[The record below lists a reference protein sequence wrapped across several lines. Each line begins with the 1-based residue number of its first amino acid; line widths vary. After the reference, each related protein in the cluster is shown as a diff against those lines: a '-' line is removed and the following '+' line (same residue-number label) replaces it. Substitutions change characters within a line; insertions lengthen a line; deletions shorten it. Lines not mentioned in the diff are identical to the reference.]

1 MVKTLAEQSL
11 SGKRV
16 LLREDLN
23 VPIENGKVTSNARI
37 DAAIPTIKYC
47 IDAGATVIVMS
58 HLGRPVE
65 GEYDESLR
73 MQPVAEVLH
82 QALDL
87 PVPVIKDM
95 RGSIPTELGSVSLLE
110 NVRFEIGEKENSDQ
124 LAKQYASLCDIFVM
138 DAFATAHRAQAST
151 HGVAKFAPIACA
163 GPLLMA
169 ELEAL
174 TKATG
179 EPARPIIAVIG
190 GSKVSTKLDIL
201 ENLAKVVD
209 QIIVGGGIGNT
220 FLGAAGFPLGK
231 SLSERELIEVA
242 EEIAGKV
249 EVPVPIDVITTKEL
263 SKDGVAT
270 LRLVED
276 VRDDDIIV
284 DIGPRTARSLSER
297 LVQAGTIIWNGPMG
311 VFEIDQ
317 FGEGTRV
324 VAEAVATSQGFSVV
338 GGGDTLAAIEKYGVQ
353 NQMSYVST
361 GGGAFLEFFE
371 GKALPAVEILKQRAH
386 D

>member
-23 VPIENGKVTSNARI
+23 VPIENGKVTSRARI

-179 EPARPIIAVIG
+179 EPSRPVIAVIG

>member
-174 TKATG
+174 TKATA
-179 EPARPIIAVIG
+179 EPSRPIIAVIG

-220 FLGAAGFPLGK
+220 FLGAAGFPVGK

-317 FGEGTRV
+317 FGEGTRI

-371 GKALPAVEILKQRAH
+371 GKVLPAVEILKQRAH
-386 D
+386 N

>member
-179 EPARPIIAVIG
+179 EPSRPVIAVIG

-353 NQMSYVST
+353 KQMSYVST

>member
-174 TKATG
+174 TKATA
-179 EPARPIIAVIG
+179 EPSRPIIAVIG

-231 SLSERELIEVA
+231 SLSERELIKVA

>member
-1 MVKTLAEQSL
+1 M
-11 SGKRV
+11 
-16 LLREDLN
+16 
-23 VPIENGKVTSNARI
+23 
-37 DAAIPTIKYC
+37 
-47 IDAGATVIVMS
+47 
-58 HLGRPVE
+58 
-65 GEYDESLR
+65 
-73 MQPVAEVLH
+73 
-82 QALDL
+82 
-87 PVPVIKDM
+87 
-95 RGSIPTELGSVSLLE
+95 
-110 NVRFEIGEKENSDQ
+110 
-124 LAKQYASLCDIFVM
+124 
-138 DAFATAHRAQAST
+138 
-151 HGVAKFAPIACA
+151 
-163 GPLLMA
+163 
-169 ELEAL
+169 
-174 TKATG
+174 
-179 EPARPIIAVIG
+179 
-190 GSKVSTKLDIL
+190 STKLDIL

-371 GKALPAVEILKQRAH
+371 GKALPAVEILKQRTH

>member
-179 EPARPIIAVIG
+179 EPSRPVIAVIG

>member
-95 RGSIPTELGSVSLLE
+95 RVSTPTELGSVSLLE
-110 NVRFEIGEKENSDQ
+110 NVRFEIGENENSDQ

-174 TKATG
+174 TKATA
-179 EPARPIIAVIG
+179 EPSRPIIAVIG

-220 FLGAAGFPLGK
+220 FLGAAGFPVGK

-371 GKALPAVEILKQRAH
+371 GKVLPAVEILKQRAH
-386 D
+386 N

>member
-95 RGSIPTELGSVSLLE
+95 RGLIPTELGSVSLLE

-174 TKATG
+174 TKAIG
-179 EPARPIIAVIG
+179 EPSRPIIAVIG

>member
-284 DIGPRTARSLSER
+284 DIGPRTARSLSDR

-311 VFEIDQ
+311 VLEIDQ

>member
-174 TKATG
+174 TKATA
-179 EPARPIIAVIG
+179 EPSRPIIAVIG

>member
-87 PVPVIKDM
+87 PVSVIKDM

-179 EPARPIIAVIG
+179 EPSRPVIAVIG

>member
-179 EPARPIIAVIG
+179 EPSRPIIAVIG
-190 GSKVSTKLDIL
+190 GSKVSTILDIL

>member
-179 EPARPIIAVIG
+179 EPSRPVIAVIG

-324 VAEAVATSQGFSVV
+324 VAEAVATSRGFSVV

>member
-110 NVRFEIGEKENSDQ
+110 NVRFEIGENGNSDQ

-179 EPARPIIAVIG
+179 EPSRPIIAVIG

>member
-1 MVKTLAEQSL
+1 M
-11 SGKRV
+11 
-16 LLREDLN
+16 
-23 VPIENGKVTSNARI
+23 
-37 DAAIPTIKYC
+37 C
-47 IDAGATVIVMS
+47 IRD
-58 HLGRPVE
+58 R
-65 GEYDESLR
+65 
-73 MQPVAEVLH
+73 
-82 QALDL
+82 
-87 PVPVIKDM
+87 
-95 RGSIPTELGSVSLLE
+95 
-110 NVRFEIGEKENSDQ
+110 
-124 LAKQYASLCDIFVM
+124 
-138 DAFATAHRAQAST
+138 
-151 HGVAKFAPIACA
+151 
-163 GPLLMA
+163 
-169 ELEAL
+169 
-174 TKATG
+174 
-179 EPARPIIAVIG
+179 
-190 GSKVSTKLDIL
+190 
-201 ENLAKVVD
+201 
-209 QIIVGGGIGNT
+209 
-220 FLGAAGFPLGK
+220 
-231 SLSERELIEVA
+231 
-242 EEIAGKV
+242 
-249 EVPVPIDVITTKEL
+249 L

-386 D
+386 N

>member
-179 EPARPIIAVIG
+179 EPSRPVIAVIG

-324 VAEAVATSQGFSVV
+324 VAEAVATSQGFSGV

>member
-179 EPARPIIAVIG
+179 EPSRPVIAVIG

-371 GKALPAVEILKQRAH
+371 GKALPAVEILKQRTH

>member
-174 TKATG
+174 TKATA
-179 EPARPIIAVIG
+179 EPSRPIIAVIG

-220 FLGAAGFPLGK
+220 FLGAAGFPVGK

-371 GKALPAVEILKQRAH
+371 GKVLPAVEILKQRAH
-386 D
+386 N

>member
-174 TKATG
+174 TKAIG
-179 EPARPIIAVIG
+179 EPSRPIIAVIG

>member
-23 VPIENGKVTSNARI
+23 VPIENGKVTSSARI

-87 PVPVIKDM
+87 PVPVIKDI
-95 RGSIPTELGSVSLLE
+95 RVSTPTELGSVSLLE
-110 NVRFEIGEKENSDQ
+110 NVRFEIGENENSDQ

-179 EPARPIIAVIG
+179 EPSRPIIAVIG
-190 GSKVSTKLDIL
+190 GSKASTKLDIL

-242 EEIAGKV
+242 EEIADKV
-249 EVPVPIDVITTKEL
+249 EVPVPIDVVTTKEL

-353 NQMSYVST
+353 DQMSYVST

>member
-151 HGVAKFAPIACA
+151 HGVAKFSPIACA

-179 EPARPIIAVIG
+179 EPSRPIIAVIG

-361 GGGAFLEFFE
+361 GCGAFLEFFE

>member
-23 VPIENGKVTSNARI
+23 VPIENGKVTSSARI

-87 PVPVIKDM
+87 PVPVIKDI
-95 RGSIPTELGSVSLLE
+95 RVSTPTELGSVSLLE
-110 NVRFEIGEKENSDQ
+110 NVRFEIGENENSDQ

-174 TKATG
+174 TKATR
-179 EPARPIIAVIG
+179 EPSRPIIAVIG
-190 GSKVSTKLDIL
+190 GSKASTKLDIL

-242 EEIAGKV
+242 EEIADKV
-249 EVPVPIDVITTKEL
+249 EVPVPIDVVTTKEL

-353 NQMSYVST
+353 DQMSYVST

>member
-1 MVKTLAEQSL
+1 
-11 SGKRV
+11 
-16 LLREDLN
+16 
-23 VPIENGKVTSNARI
+23 
-37 DAAIPTIKYC
+37 
-47 IDAGATVIVMS
+47 
-58 HLGRPVE
+58 
-65 GEYDESLR
+65 
-73 MQPVAEVLH
+73 
-82 QALDL
+82 
-87 PVPVIKDM
+87 
-95 RGSIPTELGSVSLLE
+95 
-110 NVRFEIGEKENSDQ
+110 
-124 LAKQYASLCDIFVM
+124 M

-179 EPARPIIAVIG
+179 EPSRPIIAVIG

-220 FLGAAGFPLGK
+220 FLGAAGLPLGK

-242 EEIAGKV
+242 EEIVGKV

>member
-1 MVKTLAEQSL
+1 
-11 SGKRV
+11 
-16 LLREDLN
+16 
-23 VPIENGKVTSNARI
+23 
-37 DAAIPTIKYC
+37 
-47 IDAGATVIVMS
+47 
-58 HLGRPVE
+58 
-65 GEYDESLR
+65 
-73 MQPVAEVLH
+73 
-82 QALDL
+82 
-87 PVPVIKDM
+87 
-95 RGSIPTELGSVSLLE
+95 
-110 NVRFEIGEKENSDQ
+110 
-124 LAKQYASLCDIFVM
+124 M

-179 EPARPIIAVIG
+179 EPSRPVIAVIG

>member
-1 MVKTLAEQSL
+1 
-11 SGKRV
+11 
-16 LLREDLN
+16 
-23 VPIENGKVTSNARI
+23 
-37 DAAIPTIKYC
+37 
-47 IDAGATVIVMS
+47 
-58 HLGRPVE
+58 
-65 GEYDESLR
+65 

-179 EPARPIIAVIG
+179 EPSRPVIAVIG

>member
-174 TKATG
+174 TKATA
-179 EPARPIIAVIG
+179 EPSRPIIAVIG

-220 FLGAAGFPLGK
+220 FLGAAGFPVGK

-317 FGEGTRV
+317 FGEGTRI

-386 D
+386 N

>member
-179 EPARPIIAVIG
+179 EPSRPIIAVIG

-220 FLGAAGFPLGK
+220 FLGAAGLPLGK

-242 EEIAGKV
+242 EEIVGKV

>member
-110 NVRFEIGEKENSDQ
+110 NVRFEIGENGNSDQ

-179 EPARPIIAVIG
+179 EPSRPVIAVIG

>member
-73 MQPVAEVLH
+73 MQSVAEVLH

-179 EPARPIIAVIG
+179 EPSRPVIAVIG

>member
-23 VPIENGKVTSNARI
+23 VPTENGKVTSSARI

-95 RGSIPTELGSVSLLE
+95 RGSTPTELGSVSLLE
-110 NVRFEIGEKENSDQ
+110 NVRFEIGENGNSDQ

-179 EPARPIIAVIG
+179 EPSRPIIAIIG

-231 SLSERELIEVA
+231 SLSERELIKVA

-249 EVPVPIDVITTKEL
+249 EVPVPIDVITTREL

-284 DIGPRTARSLSER
+284 DIGPRTARSISER
-297 LVQAGTIIWNGPMG
+297 LVQAGTVIWYGPMG

>member
-179 EPARPIIAVIG
+179 EPSRPTIAVIG

-371 GKALPAVEILKQRAH
+371 GKALPAVEILKQRTH

>member
-87 PVPVIKDM
+87 PVSVIKDM

-179 EPARPIIAVIG
+179 EPSRPVIAVIG
-190 GSKVSTKLDIL
+190 GSKVATKLDIL

>member
-179 EPARPIIAVIG
+179 EPSRPIIAGIG

-231 SLSERELIEVA
+231 SLSERELIKVA

-249 EVPVPIDVITTKEL
+249 EVPVPIDVITTREL

-386 D
+386 N

>member
-95 RGSIPTELGSVSLLE
+95 RGSIPTELGSVSILE

-179 EPARPIIAVIG
+179 EPSRPVIAVIG

>member
-110 NVRFEIGEKENSDQ
+110 NVRFEIGENGNSDQ

-179 EPARPIIAVIG
+179 EPSRPIIAVIG

-317 FGEGTRV
+317 FGEGPRV

>member
-82 QALDL
+82 QVLDL
-87 PVPVIKDM
+87 PVSVIKDM
-95 RGSIPTELGSVSLLE
+95 RGSIPNELGSVSLLE

-179 EPARPIIAVIG
+179 EPSRPVIAVIG

-231 SLSERELIEVA
+231 SLSERELIKVA

-249 EVPVPIDVITTKEL
+249 EVPVPIDVITTREL
-263 SKDGVAT
+263 SKNGVAT

-338 GGGDTLAAIEKYGVQ
+338 GGGDTLAAIEKYGLQ

>member
-110 NVRFEIGEKENSDQ
+110 NVRFEIGENENSDQ

-174 TKATG
+174 TKATA
-179 EPARPIIAVIG
+179 EPSRPIIAVIG

-220 FLGAAGFPLGK
+220 FLGAAGFPVGK

-371 GKALPAVEILKQRAH
+371 GKVLPAVEILKQRAH
-386 D
+386 N